1 MDLQLSGKQALVTGA
16 SQGIGMAIAAALAAE
31 GCHLHLAA
39 RNPQTL
45 EDLADRLRT
54 RHGVEVCIHPA
65 DLSTTQGIDQVVSA
79 CRDVDILVNNA
90 GAIPRGS
97 VLEIDEAR
105 WRQGWELKVFGYI
118 NLTRALY
125 SQMVR
130 RETGVILNII
140 GIGAERLDYGYAAGS
155 MGNAALV
162 ALTRTIGGVSLD
174 LGVRVLGLSP
184 GWVETEKAKRTMRQ
198 RAATL
203 LGDENR
209 WPEMA
214 KDFPRG
220 KLIDPREVADVAA
233 FLCSPRASGMSGH
246 IVTVDAGFASRG
258 YPPPKPGTT

>member
-1 MDLQLSGKQALVTGA
+1 MDLHLKGKHALVTGA

-45 EDLADRLRT
+45 QALADRLHAE
-54 RHGVEVCIHPA
+54 HGVQVHTHPA
-65 DLSTTQGIDQVVSA
+65 DLSTAQGIQALAQA
-79 CRDVDILVNNA
+79 CAEVDILVNNA

-97 VLEIDEAR
+97 VLEVDDAS
-105 WRQGWELKVFGYI
+105 WRQSWELKVFGYL

-125 SQMVR
+125 AQMVKR
-130 RETGVILNII
+130 QAGVILNII

-184 GWVETEKAKRTMRQ
+184 GWVETEKAKRTMRR

-220 KLIDPREVADVAA
+220 KLIDPQEVADVAA

-258 YPPPKPGTT
+258 YPPPKPGTD

>member
-1 MDLQLSGKQALVTGA
+1 MDLYLRNKHALVTGA
-16 SQGIGMAIAAALAAE
+16 SQGIGMAIASALAAE

-39 RNPQTL
+39 RTPQTL
-45 EDLADRLRT
+45 QALADRLRREHAVQVHT
-54 RHGVEVCIHPA
+54 HAA
-65 DLSTTQGIDQVVSA
+65 DLATPAGIEAVSA
-79 CRDVDILVNNA
+79 ACQDVDILVNNA

-97 VLEIDEAR
+97 ILEVDDAA
-105 WRQGWELKVFGYI
+105 WRQSWELKVFGYL

-125 SQMVR
+125 ARMVER
-130 RETGVILNII
+130 RAGVILNII

-184 GWVETEKAKRTMRQ
+184 GWVETEKAKRTMRR

-214 KDFPRG
+214 KEFPRG
-220 KLIDPREVADVAA
+220 KLIDPQEVADVAA
-233 FLCSPRASGMSGH
+233 FLCSPRAGGMSGH

-258 YPPPKPGTT
+258 YPPPQAGTN

>member
-1 MDLQLSGKQALVTGA
+1 MDLHLKGKHALVTGG
-16 SQGIGMAIAAALAAE
+16 SQGIGMAIACSLAAE

-39 RNPQTL
+39 RSPQAL
-45 EDLADRLRT
+45 QSLAERIKSE
-54 RHGVEVCIHPA
+54 HGVQVHTHPA
-65 DLSTTQGIDQVVSA
+65 DLSTAQGIKSLAAA
-79 CRDVDILVNNA
+79 CAQVDILVNNA
-90 GAIPRGS
+90 GAISRGS
-97 VLEIDEAR
+97 VLEIDDER
-105 WRQGWELKVFGYI
+105 WRQSWELKVFGYL

-125 SQMVR
+125 AHMVQR
-130 RETGVILNII
+130 QDGVILNII

-184 GWVETEKAKRTMRQ
+184 GWVETEKAKGTMRK
-198 RAATL
+198 RAAVL

-209 WPEMA
+209 WSEMA

-220 KLIDPREVADVAA
+220 KLIDPQEVADVAA
-233 FLCSPRASGMSGH
+233 FLCSPRASGISGH
-246 IVTVDAGFASRG
+246 IVTVDGGFASRG

>member
-1 MDLQLSGKQALVTGA
+1 MDLHLKGKNALVTGA
-16 SQGIGMAIAAALAAE
+16 SQGIGMAIASALAAE

-39 RNPQTL
+39 RNPQAL
-45 EDLADRLRT
+45 QALAERLSSE
-54 RHGVEVCIHPA
+54 HGVQVHTYPA
-65 DLSTTQGIDQVVSA
+65 DLSTAQGIKSLASA
-79 CRDVDILVNNA
+79 CAQVDILVNNA
-90 GAIPRGS
+90 GAISRGS
-97 VLEIDEAR
+97 VLEIDDER
-105 WRQGWELKVFGYI
+105 WRQSWELKVFGYL

-125 SQMVR
+125 AHMVQR
-130 RETGVILNII
+130 QAGVILNIR

-184 GWVETEKAKRTMRQ
+184 GWVETEKAKGTMRK
-198 RAATL
+198 RAAAL

-220 KLIDPREVADVAA
+220 KLIDPQEVADVAA
-233 FLCSPRASGMSGH
+233 FLCSSRASGISGH
-246 IVTVDAGFASRG
+246 IVNVDAGFTSRG